1 MKTII
6 VLVLLLVTTICSA
19 DELRIPYSCYPRELQ
34 QRFLDKGYIVDLSSV
49 DRTRESWGF
58 IVNEGSQYKIYTY
71 KSVTKEELQDIMELI
86 NGK

>member
-6 VLVLLLVTTICSA
+6 VLVLLLVTTMCSA

-34 QRFLDKGYIVDLSSV
+34 QQFLDKGYKVDLNSV

-58 IVNEGSQYKIYTY
+58 IENEGSQYKIFTY
-71 KSVTKEELQDIMELI
+71 NSVTTEELQDIMELI